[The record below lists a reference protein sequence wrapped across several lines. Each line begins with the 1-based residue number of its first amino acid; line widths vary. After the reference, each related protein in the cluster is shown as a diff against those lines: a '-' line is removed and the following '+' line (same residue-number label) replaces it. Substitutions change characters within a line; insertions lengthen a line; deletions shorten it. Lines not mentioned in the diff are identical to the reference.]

1 MRIGVDM
8 GGTKIEA
15 VVLDAKG
22 RVVARRRRATPH
34 GDYEATLAAVAKT
47 VAAAE
52 RAAGFA
58 VADRPV
64 GVGMPGA
71 LSLESGLVKNA
82 NSTCLIGRPLERDL
96 AAVLGRPVRLANDA
110 DLFALSEAVD
120 GAAKGAAVVF
130 GVILGTGVGGGIAI
144 DGRVLS
150 GPNAVRGEWGHN
162 PLPWPQVLPPEMF
175 PEKDPGAETRDE
187 RPGPACYCGLAG
199 CIETFLSGPGLARD
213 YAHHGGRGGLSGKA
227 VAARAARREPA
238 ARLALRRYEHRL
250 ARALAHVINIVDP
263 DVIVLGGGLSEI
275 SSLYRRLPKLWDEWV
290 FSDSVCTRL
299 RKNRHGASS
308 GVRGAAW
315 LWEDS

>member
-15 VVLDAKG
+15 VVLDPKG
-22 RVVARRRRATPH
+22 RVVARKRRPTPA
-34 GDYEATLAAVAKT
+34 GDYEATLATVAEV

-58 VADRPV
+58 VAERPV
-64 GVGMPGA
+64 GIGIPGA
-71 LSLESGLVKNA
+71 ISLESGRVKNA
-82 NSTCLIGRPLERDL
+82 NSTWLIGRPLDRDL

-130 GVILGTGVGGGIAI
+130 GVILGTGVGGGVAV
-144 DGRVLS
+144 DGRMLT

-162 PLPWPQVLPPEMF
+162 PLPWPQVLPAEVFPDRDAGPE
-175 PEKDPGAETRDE
+175 DRDE
-187 RPGPACYCGLAG
+187 RPGAGCYCGLTG

-213 YAHHGGRGGLSGKA
+213 YARHGGRGGLSGKA
-227 VAARAARREPA
+227 VATRATRREPA

-275 SSLYRRLPKLWDEWV
+275 SSLYRRVPKLWGDWV
-290 FSDSVCTRL
+290 FSDSVRTRL